1 MFVAEKYIVKEHFG
15 PFIFSMATIIFAF
28 LMNVAFRD
36 LARFLGKGIPFGV
49 IIEFFFLNL
58 AWILALAVPMA
69 VLIAALM
76 SFGRLSADNEVTAL
90 KAAGMNVFHLI
101 RPVLLLSLMLGFCME
116 RFNNIVLP
124 EFNFRAKQLYANI
137 MKKRPS
143 ISLEP
148 NVFFNDIPQLSILVR
163 QIDEQDRLKEVL
175 LHDLKDHKT
184 IVAREGFLDFNESE
198 ERLIMTLYDGEM
210 HEIDPSKIE
219 NYKRMKF
226 QKHVISVK
234 VQNVKLK
241 RENTQ
246 NRGDREKSA
255 SMMKEDIRKER
266 ILLDGKRKAI
276 TERTVS
282 EMNRV
287 FRWDTLKRKTGGE
300 GGGFLKLET
309 DKREPSGPLSKR
321 RIRNLI
327 QQIEGDLSSIHAY
340 ETFISRY
347 RVEIHKKYSIPV
359 ACVVFVLIG
368 APLGI
373 MSRQG
378 SLAAGGILSM
388 IFFII
393 YWAFLIGGESLA
405 DRQKVDPA
413 FSMWAPN
420 ILVGALGII
429 LVLVSIRES
438 AFIPWERWAKS
449 IKEKFQR
456 PPREDT

>member
-1 MFVAEKYIVKEHFG
+1 MFVLEKYIIREHAG
-15 PFIFSMATIIFAF
+15 PFIFSMATIILAF

-36 LARFLGKGIPFGV
+36 LARFLGKGIPFTV

-76 SFGRLSADNEVTAL
+76 AFGRLSADNEITAL

-101 RPVLLLSLMLGFCME
+101 RPVLFLSFLLAFFME
-116 RFNNIVLP
+116 RFNNVVLP
-124 EFNFRAKQLYANI
+124 EFNFRAKQLYADI
-137 MKKRPS
+137 MKKKPG

-148 NVFFNDIPQLSILVR
+148 NVFFNDIPQLSILVK
-163 QIDEQDRLKEVL
+163 QIDQQDRLQEVL

-184 IVAREGFLDFNESE
+184 IVAREGFLDFHESE
-198 ERLIMTLYDGEM
+198 ERLVLTLYDGEM
-210 HEIDPSKIE
+210 HEIDPDKIE

-234 VQNVKLK
+234 VHNIRLK

-255 SMMKEDIRKER
+255 AMMREDIRKER
-266 ILLDGKRKAI
+266 IMLSGKKKAV
-276 TERTVS
+276 TERMQS
-282 EMNRV
+282 EMDRV
-287 FRWDTLKRKTGGE
+287 FRWDVLKEKANRTAEASIKDPDGRPE
-300 GGGFLKLET
+300 A
-309 DKREPSGPLSKR
+309 SAISSKR

-327 QQIEGDLSSIHAY
+327 QQCEGDLSSIHAY
-340 ETFISRY
+340 KTFISRY

-359 ACVVFVLIG
+359 ACIVFILIG

-373 MSRQG
+373 MSKQG
-378 SLAAGGILSM
+378 SLAAGGILSLF
-388 IFFII
+388 FFII

-413 FSMWAPN
+413 LSMWAPN

-429 LVLVSIRES
+429 LVLYSIRES
-438 AFIPWERWAKS
+438 TFIPWEKWAKS
-449 IKEKFQR
+449 IRKRYKR
-456 PPREDT
+456 ASG

>member
-1 MFVAEKYIVKEHFG
+1 MFVAEKYIIREHVG
-15 PFIFSMATIIFAF
+15 PFVFSMATIIFAF

-36 LARFLGKGIPFGV
+36 LARFMGKGIPAGV

-76 SFGRLSADNEVTAL
+76 SFGRLSADNEITAL
-90 KAAGMNVFHLI
+90 KAAGMNLFHLI
-101 RPVLLLSLMLGFCME
+101 RPVLVLSIILAFCME
-116 RFNNIVLP
+116 RFNNVVLP
-124 EFNFRAKQLYANI
+124 EFNFRAKQLYADI
-137 MKKRPS
+137 MKKKPS

-148 NVFFNDIPQLSILVR
+148 NVFFNDIPQWSILVKN
-163 QIDEQDRLKEVL
+163 IDQQGRLKEVL

-184 IVAREGFLDFNESE
+184 IVAREGVLDFNESE
-198 ERLIMTLYDGEM
+198 ERLVLTLYDGEM
-210 HEIDPSKIE
+210 HEIDPDKIE
-219 NYKRMKF
+219 SYKRMKF

-255 SMMKEDIRKER
+255 AMMREDIRKER
-266 ILLDGKRKAI
+266 VMLAGKRKAI
-276 TERTVS
+276 TDRIKS
-282 EMNRV
+282 EMDRV
-287 FRWDTLKRKTGGE
+287 FRWDVLNREETG
-300 GGGFLKLET
+300 T
-309 DKREPSGPLSKR
+309 EPASSRDPANRQEYSSLSSSSKR

-327 QQIEGDLSSIHAY
+327 QQCEGDLSSIHAY

-359 ACVVFVLIG
+359 ACIVFVLIG

-378 SLAAGGILSM
+378 SLAAGGILSLV
-388 IFFII
+388 FFII

-405 DRQKVDPA
+405 DRQKVDSA
-413 FSMWAPN
+413 LSMWAPN
-420 ILVGALGII
+420 ALVGALGIF
-429 LVLVSIRES
+429 LVIYSIRES
-438 AFIPWERWAKS
+438 TFIPWEQWVKS
-449 IKEKFQR
+449 IAKRFRR
-456 PPREDT
+456 PSD